1 MSPSVVTGLA
11 LDPRR
16 PGYRVVQV
24 DRGRFA
30 SLPGDALEAIGV
42 AAGVELTAA
51 AYAKLKDL
59 ADVEAAN
66 RAALRALARRPHA
79 RADLRRRLIQKQHPP
94 AAVDRALARL
104 AERGLLDDARF
115 ARGYAATRALRGRG
129 PARLVRD
136 LQAQGVERRAA
147 EDAVARALA
156 EERIDPLE
164 AARGV
169 VARKARQLGSLP
181 VAVRRRRLAAYL
193 ARRGFGGES
202 VRRVI
207 EELLPQ

>member
-1 MSPSVVTGLA
+1 VSPSIVTGLA
-11 LDPRR
+11 LDARR

-115 ARGYAATRALRGRG
+115 ACGYAATRALRGRG

-136 LQAQGVERRAA
+136 LQGQGIERRAA
-147 EDAVARALA
+147 EAAVARALA

-164 AARGV
+164 AARAAV
-169 VARKARQLGSLP
+169 TRKARQLGPLP

-193 ARRGFGGES
+193 MRRGFGGES

-207 EELLPQ
+207 EEIA